1 MASNLSPIAGKTL
14 VLLDASSS
22 MNELFDH
29 KKSPLKTLFD
39 LSAFIGVMISQCC
52 ENSEL
57 QLFSGSGSILQVAVD
72 LPQDY
77 NAQILNTIRAERRK
91 LGNDVGSPCDILSQK
106 KESNTAYDIIIV
118 LGSASLE
125 SGASSLKA
133 AMTEYRQSVQQ
144 NALLVNVNV
153 SSHEKKTQWDGSQN
167 LIVSGFNPCLLEM
180 ISVYQSM
187 TLEAIQAGTN
197 K

>member
-1 MASNLSPIAGKTL
+1 MPTSDVIYSYRTALKQAVQTAMASNLSPIAGKTL

-72 LPQDY
+72 LP
-77 NAQILNTIRAERRK
+77 
-91 LGNDVGSPCDILSQK
+91 
-106 KESNTAYDIIIV
+106 
-118 LGSASLE
+118 
-125 SGASSLKA
+125 
-133 AMTEYRQSVQQ
+133 
-144 NALLVNVNV
+144 
-153 SSHEKKTQWDGSQN
+153 
-167 LIVSGFNPCLLEM
+167 
-180 ISVYQSM
+180 
-187 TLEAIQAGTN
+187 
-197 K
+197 